1 MEKWRAN
8 GHHAAVTSASVAAP
22 RALDPSPAAGAEQRR
37 GARLGASIGEL
48 LAVGGLTPL
57 LFATSWLL
65 RRWLGLD
72 AADLATGL
80 TFFLAAFV
88 VNDPHFSVTY
98 VLFYR
103 DVRAR
108 ALGNAWS
115 PAQRARYLVAGFV
128 VPAALA
134 AWAAAALAMRS
145 AAVLGG
151 MIQLMF
157 LLVGWHYVKQGFGA
171 MMVLAARR
179 GIAFRPRERLAI
191 LAHCFA
197 GWAYA
202 WSGHGRPG
210 QEVEEKG
217 VVYTTLARPA
227 WIGPLAGAVFAATL
241 VVLAVVLVVKWRR
254 EGRLS
259 IFTPLVALLASVW
272 AWSVCSGADP
282 LVRYAV
288 PALHSVQ
295 YLYFVGL
302 MERGRAREREGP
314 PWFESSRARIGL
326 LAASALALGWVLF
339 HGAPWA
345 LDGLVPRRERASA
358 LGATPY
364 FAALYTFVN
373 IHHYFMDGV
382 LWRRENPLT
391 RYLRASR

>member
-1 MEKWRAN
+1 MENRRAN
-8 GHHAAVTSASVAAP
+8 GHHAAVTSASVAEP
-22 RALDPSPAAGAEQRR
+22 RPLNPSPPSSTAGAERR
-37 GARLGASIGEL
+37 GGARLGTGLGEL

-57 LFATSWLL
+57 LFPASWAL

-72 AADLATGL
+72 AADLVVGF
-80 TFFLAAFV
+80 TFFHAAFV

-108 ALGNAWS
+108 ALGDAFA

-134 AWAAAALAMRS
+134 AWAVAGLAMRS
-145 AAVLGG
+145 AAVLGW

-179 GIAFRPRERLAI
+179 RVAFRPRERLAI

-202 WSGHGRPG
+202 WAGHGHPG

-217 VVYTTLARPA
+217 VVYTSLARPA
-227 WIGPLAGAVFAATL
+227 WVGRFTGAAFAATL
-241 VVLAVVLVVKWRR
+241 VVLVVVLVAKWRR
-254 EGRLS
+254 EGRLPL
-259 IFTPLVALLASVW
+259 FTPLCALIASVW
-272 AWSVCSGADP
+272 AWSVFSAADP

-288 PALHSVQ
+288 PALHSAQ

-302 MERGRAREREGP
+302 LERGRAREREGP
-314 PWFESSRARIGL
+314 PWFESSRARLGL

-339 HGAPWA
+339 HGA
-345 LDGLVPRRERASA
+345 LVGARRAWCRAASA
-358 LGATPY
+358 
-364 FAALYTFVN
+364 
-373 IHHYFMDGV
+373 
-382 LWRRENPLT
+382 RRRWGRRRTSPRST
-391 RYLRASR
+391 RSSTSTTTSWTT